1 MEKKNF
7 AKIEKIESPEEK
19 PLKFPKITKIT
30 REDVKNYAL
39 PRLLKELKE
48 GLKYERKDDAEV
60 DDD

>member
-7 AKIEKIESPEEK
+7 AKIEKIESPEEN

-48 GLKYERKDDAEV
+48 GLKYEGKDDAEG

>member
-1 MEKKNF
+1 MEKKNS

-48 GLKYERKDDAEV
+48 GLKYEIKDDADG

>member
-19 PLKFPKITKIT
+19 PFKFPKITKIT
-30 REDVKNYAL
+30 KEYVKNYAL

-48 GLKYERKDDAEV
+48 GLKYEKKDDAAE

>member
-7 AKIEKIESPEEK
+7 AKIEKIEPLEEK

-39 PRLLKELKE
+39 PKLLKELKE
-48 GLKYERKDDAEV
+48 GLKYEGKDNAVE